1 MNIFAIFTVVSLVAY
16 LGVGFWS
23 MRTLRSTED
32 FYVMGRN
39 ASAFLIC
46 GTFIATNISS
56 VAFVGYVGGVGSM
69 GCVPYIAM
77 YGGTVCAGVLLC
89 LLVGRY
95 LWRMQLFTVPD
106 FFVQRYPGK
115 GNEVI
120 RLFSTAIVL
129 FSMIIYLISVC
140 QGVNVVICDTFGWSK
155 TTAQLIILG
164 VVTVFTMAGGMKGV
178 VVTDTIM
185 FVIFFFAAC
194 AVAPFVVK
202 ELGGWPAGITAAA
215 SQTPDLLTWHGG
227 YTPFRGFW
235 QILENNVASFM
246 LVLGS
251 PQLLSRVFI
260 ARSERTFAKSM
271 LLHAIILPIFIFV
284 LLFVF
289 TFFPTLNT
297 GVTGTSSFTYAA
309 MNYAPPVIGAIAIA
323 GIAAAALSSASS
335 LFQQAAAG
343 LSRDVYERYINPK
356 ASEKTKLTVSRICV
370 LIIAIICYIGG
381 TTQEITAV
389 GLLYGFLFATAG
401 WACWI
406 PPLLFG
412 IFSKK
417 ATTKACAWSMG
428 VGFVVAMFFV
438 FGRTIGYTPSWIAPN
453 ITGLLSSAITYL
465 IVNRTQT
472 ASPEEIAV
480 YSQMREPVP
489 EAMIRGA

>member
-1 MNIFAIFTVVSLVAY
+1 MSLYAIITVVSLAVY
-16 LGVGFWS
+16 LFVGFWS
-23 MRTLRSTED
+23 ARNLKDSED
-32 FYVMGRN
+32 FLVMGRN
-39 ASAFLIC
+39 AGAFLIC

-56 VAFVGYVGGVGSM
+56 VAFVGYVGGVGSV

-77 YGGTVCAGVLLC
+77 YGGTVCAGIILC

-95 LWRMQLFTVPD
+95 LWRMELCTVPD
-106 FFVQRYPGK
+106 FFTIRYPGK
-115 GNEVI
+115 EKGVI
-120 RLFSTAIVL
+120 RFISTAIVL

-155 TTAQLIILG
+155 MTAQLIILG
-164 VVTVFTMAGGMKGV
+164 IVTIFTMAGGMKGV

-194 AVAPFVVK
+194 AVAPFVIGA
-202 ELGGWPAGITAAA
+202 LGGWPDGIANAAT
-215 SQTPDLLTWHGG
+215 QTPDLLTWHGT
-227 YTPFRGFW
+227 YTPFKGFW

-260 ARSERTFAKSM
+260 AKSDRTFAKAM
-271 LLHAIILPIFIFV
+271 LLHAIILPVFIFV

-289 TFFPTLNT
+289 TFFPTINSE
-297 GVTGTSSFTYAA
+297 VAGTSSFTWAA
-309 MNYAPPVIGAIAIA
+309 MNLAPPVIGAIAIA

-343 LSRDVYERYINPK
+343 LSRDVYERYINPN
-356 ASEKTKLTVSRICV
+356 ASEKTKLLVSRICV
-370 LIIAIICYIGG
+370 LIIAVICFIGG
-381 TTQEITAV
+381 TTQEITAI

-412 IFSKK
+412 VFSKK
-417 ATTKACAWSMG
+417 ATAKACVWSMA
-428 VGFVVAMFFV
+428 VGFVCCMVFV
-438 FGRTIGYTPSWIAPN
+438 FGRTKGFTPSWIAPN
-453 ITGLLSSAITYL
+453 IVGLLTSTITYL
-465 IVNRTQT
+465 IVNSTQT
-472 ASPEEIAV
+472 ATEEEIAV
-480 YSQMREPVP
+480 YYRMREPVRP
-489 EAMIRGA
+489 EMIKE

>member
-1 MNIFAIFTVVSLVAY
+1 MNIYAIFTVVSLAVY
-16 LGVGFWS
+16 LLVGFWS
-23 MRTLRSTED
+23 MRSLKSTED

-56 VAFVGYVGGVGSM
+56 VAFVGYVGGVSSM

-77 YGGTVCAGVLLC
+77 YGGTVCAGIVLC
-89 LLVGRY
+89 SLVARY
-95 LWRMQLFTVPD
+95 LWRMDLYTVPD
-106 FFVQRYPGK
+106 FFTTRYTGE
-115 GNEVI
+115 GSGII
-120 RLFSTAIVL
+120 RFFSTAIVL

-164 VVTVFTMAGGMKGV
+164 IVTIFTMAGGMKGV

-185 FVIFFFAAC
+185 FVIFFFSAC

-202 ELGGWPAGITAAA
+202 ALGGWPSGITAAA
-215 SQTPDLLTWHGG
+215 MQTPDLLTWHGN
-227 YTPFRGFW
+227 YTPFKGFW

-260 ARSERTFAKSM
+260 ARSDRTFAKAM
-271 LLHAIILPIFIFV
+271 LLHAIVLPIFIFV

-289 TFFPTLNT
+289 TFFPVINSE
-297 GVTGTSSFTYAA
+297 VAGTSSFTWAA
-309 MNYAPPVIGAIAIA
+309 MNLAPPFIGAFAIA

-343 LSRDVYERYINPK
+343 LSRDVYERYINPN
-356 ASEKTKLTVSRICV
+356 ASEKTKLLVSRISV
-370 LIIAIICYIGG
+370 LLIAVVCFIGG

-417 ATTKACAWSMG
+417 ATTKACAWSMA
-428 VGFVVAMFFV
+428 VGFVIAMFFV
-438 FGRTIGYTPSWIAPN
+438 FGRTLGYTPSWIAPN
-453 ITGLLSSAITYL
+453 ITGLLSSALTYV

-472 ASPEEIAV
+472 ATEEEVAV
-480 YSQMREPVP
+480 YYSMREPVA
-489 EAMIRGA
+489 EGRIRE